1 MIMKVLIVTG
11 KLANPLVRSV
21 SNKSKQN
28 VQIHMVN
35 TPIAAFLTPQKIIK
49 ELQSHSQ
56 IDLEFIDLI
65 IIPGLIR
72 KDASI
77 IKEKLGI
84 PAVKGPTDAADLQ
97 IVLDLLD
104 DIELSPKTSADRL
117 IEEEQRKKA
126 IEFIENFENDAENK
140 SKLLKKPDNIL
151 VGDLPVGKD
160 FPMRVLAEIA
170 NAPLLSKE
178 ELIARTKYFIKS
190 GADMVDIGMVAGENL
205 SHKIP
210 EMVET
215 LKKNFKNTP
224 ISIDTLNPVEIEA
237 AVESGVD
244 MVLSLDHGNCES
256 VLPLIEEKQIPAV
269 ILPTNFQEAWVPET
283 VDDRVKSLEELRKKC
298 GKIDVIA
305 DPILDPINSS
315 SIVDSIVAC
324 QNFHQKNP
332 EPLFFGIGNVTE
344 LLDTDSVGVN
354 SLLSGIAMEL
364 EASILFTP
372 EESGKTLRSVYE
384 LAISSKMMFLAKN
397 RGSVPK
403 DLGINL
409 LVFKDKRRLEKM
421 EMNFD
426 VPTVKAKGDQKFVY
440 DRAGSFKIMLDDD
453 QIKAVHYQKMEPTTV
468 IVGQTAKKIY
478 EEILQRNLI
487 SRLEH
492 AAYIGAELQKAEI
505 ALITNKNY
513 TQDFELFKKPFEIR
527 KDL

>member
-1 MIMKVLIVTG
+1 MKVLIVTG
-11 KLANPLVRSV
+11 KLANPLVQSI
-21 SNKSKQN
+21 SKKSKQN
-28 VQIHMVN
+28 VEIHVVN
-35 TPIAAFLTPQKIIK
+35 NPIAAFLTPQKISK
-49 ELQSHSQ
+49 ELQSNSE
-56 IDLEFIDLI
+56 IDLGSIDLI

-72 KDASI
+72 KDASF
-77 IKEKLGI
+77 IKEKLGVS
-84 PAVKGPTDAADLQ
+84 AVKGPTDAADLQ
-97 IVLDLLD
+97 IVLDMLD

-126 IEFIENFENDAENK
+126 LEFIENFEKNEENK
-140 SKLLKKPDNIL
+140 SKLLKKQDNIM
-151 VGDLPVGKD
+151 VGNLPVGKD

-170 NAPLLSKE
+170 NAPFLTKGD
-178 ELIARTKYFIKS
+178 LIKRTEYFIKS
-190 GADMVDIGMVAGENL
+190 GADMVDIGMVAGEDL

-215 LKKNFKNTP
+215 LKNKFKNTP
-224 ISIDTLNPVEIEA
+224 ISIDTLNPVEIES

-244 MVLSLDHGNCES
+244 MVLSLDHGNCDS

-283 VDDRVKSLEELRKKC
+283 VDGRVKSLEELRKKC
-298 GKIDVIA
+298 RKIDVIA

-315 SIVDSIVAC
+315 SIVDSLRAC
-324 QNFHQKNP
+324 QDFHQKNP

-384 LAISSKMMFLAKN
+384 LAVSSKMMFLARN

-409 LVFKDKRRLEKM
+409 VVFKDKRKLEKM
-421 EMNFD
+421 EIELD
-426 VPTVKAKGDQKFVY
+426 VPIVKATGDQKFVQ
-440 DRAGSFKIMLDDD
+440 DRAGSFKIMVDDN
-453 QIKAVHYQKMEPTTV
+453 QIKVVHYKKMEPTMV

-478 EEILQRNLI
+478 GELLKLNLI

-492 AAYIGAELQKAEI
+492 ATYMGAELQKAEI

-513 TQDFELFKKPFEIR
+513 TQDFELFKKPFEIE
-527 KDL
+527 KEF